1 MADNETAVVIGV
13 GPGLGLALVET
24 FAGAGMKVAM
34 AARKLERLEALMP
47 KDAAAEVKAY
57 ACDSTDPASVEAL
70 FEQAAAELGEPSVA
84 VYNAGVYRPGG
95 ILEIA
100 PEDFELCWKIGCYGG
115 FLVGQAAARRMA
127 KQGRGTILFTGATA
141 ALRGGAGFANLASP
155 KFALRALAQSMAREL
170 GPQGIHVAHV
180 VIDGIIDAERSRPL
194 NPSDTPDSLPGSES
208 AIAANYL
215 HAAPSSRAAPGH
227 RNSTCAPGS
236 RSSDPRRGVMPLDG
250 ERRGCDDPRP

>member
-1 MADNETAVVIGV
+1 MADNETAVIVGV

-34 AARKLERLEALMP
+34 AARKADRLPAIMP
-47 KDAAAEVKAY
+47 KDPGAEAEAKAY
-57 ACDSTDPASVEAL
+57 ACDSTDPAAVEAL

-100 PEDFELCWKIGCYGG
+100 PEDFEHCWRVGCYGG

-141 ALRGGAGFANLASP
+141 ALRGGAGFANLAAP
-155 KFALRALAQSMAREL
+155 QFALRALAQSMAREL
-170 GPQGIHVAHV
+170 GPKGIHVAHV
-180 VIDGIIDAERSRPL
+180 VIDGIIDAERSRSL
-194 NPSDTPDSLPGSES
+194 NDSDTPDARLAPA

-215 HAAPSSRAAPGH
+215 MLH
-227 RNSTCAPGS
+227 RQP
-236 RSSDPRRGVMPLDG
+236 RSAWTQELDL
-250 ERRGCDDPRP
+250 RPWVESF